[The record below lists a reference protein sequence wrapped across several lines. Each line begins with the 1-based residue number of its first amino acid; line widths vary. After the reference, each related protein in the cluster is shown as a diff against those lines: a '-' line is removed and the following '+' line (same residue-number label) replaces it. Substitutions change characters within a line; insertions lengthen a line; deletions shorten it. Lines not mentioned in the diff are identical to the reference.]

1 MNGGGG
7 GCARRDLV
15 AGRWAFLLWCMPTL
29 VIIGGAFLPH
39 GRAALWIPSFT
50 LMGVACLVNARGC
63 RRRHCRITG
72 PLFLVAAF
80 ATTLDAVALVSI
92 SWKTILAGAGVGTI
106 FAYSL
111 EWLRGKYVETHIP

>member
-1 MNGGGG
+1 MNCGGGS
-7 GCARRDLV
+7 CARRDLV
-15 AGRWAFLLWCMPTL
+15 AVWWALLLWCVPTL
-29 VIIGGAFLPH
+29 VILGGAFLPQ

-50 LMGVACLVNARGC
+50 LMGLACLVNARAC

-80 ATTLDAVALVSI
+80 ATTIDAIALVSI
-92 SWKTILAGAGVGTI
+92 GWKTILAGVGVGTI

-111 EWLRGKYVETHIP
+111 EWLRGKYVETSVP